1 MSRILRTCG
10 LMLGVALATTAIPSL
25 TEAKDLNVT
34 IIAGGE
40 AYDGLPRFRLLAD
53 GKTIGEADVDHA
65 LQPKNG
71 KSPLDGRGPNLDTVG
86 SSLRK
91 FSFTVPDGDK
101 VSQYSIQFLND
112 AWGGAGST
120 LDRNLWV
127 REVIVGGTRYPADKL
142 TGDGKTSQI
151 ANGLAVL
158 LMNGSVTLQRPD
170 AGWPEAVAASKASP
184 ASCSSL
190 APLLVTGYGIGQV
203 EVPADQ
209 TEKIKEFAS
218 ASASAG
224 CSVIVTG
231 LTTPGGSQQGNMR
244 IGTARADIVKKHLAS
259 AGVKKIKTNLNAGS
273 KERGVLLTTRR

>member
-1 MSRILRTCG
+1 MSRIRRIFG
-10 LMLGVALATTAIPSL
+10 LTLGVALAAAALPSL
-25 TEAKDLNVT
+25 TEAKDLNV
-34 IIAGGE
+34 IIVAGGE

-53 GKTIGEADVDHA
+53 GKTIGEADVDNA
-65 LQPKNG
+65 LQPKDG
-71 KSPLDGRGPNLDTVG
+71 KSQLGGRGPNLDTVG

-101 VSQYSIQFLND
+101 VSQYSVQFLND

-120 LDRNLWV
+120 LDRNLWI
-127 REVIVGGTRYPADKL
+127 REVTVGGTRYPADKL

-170 AGWPEAVAASKASP
+170 AGWPEAVTASKASP

-190 APLLVTGYGIGQV
+190 SPLLITGYGIGQV

-218 ASASAG
+218 ASASAR
-224 CSVIVTG
+224 CSVTVTG
-231 LTTPGGSQQGNMR
+231 LTTPGGSRQGNMR

-259 AGVKKIKTNLNAGS
+259 AGVKKIKTDLNAGS
-273 KERGVLLTTRR
+273 KDRGVLLTARR